1 MVSQSPLADIFC
13 EVYQLPPAE
22 RARRIAELT
31 GTNEELAAQIH
42 DLIES
47 YERNPDF
54 LETPVVLPVGLFE
67 NDQTAALAGGELH
80 LNSTVGPYRIVS
92 PLGQG
97 GMGVVYLAEQT
108 APIHRRLALK
118 VLSRQ
123 KVSPSSIARFEIERQ
138 TLALLN
144 HPYIATVFDGGTI
157 DEKYPFFVM
166 EFVDGQSLDDLLC
179 GENMPD
185 FQARIDLFLKIC
197 EAIRHAHQ
205 KGVIHRDI
213 KPSNILVTRR
223 DVELVP
229 KVIDFGLAKW
239 LGENAGMAPHE
250 SGEIRVI
257 GTLPYVSPEQLQ
269 ESIQAADVRSDIYSL
284 GTVLYLLIAGAT
296 PFSRKSNSPLG
307 GDLELIRR
315 IREEEA
321 VRPSLFVKQDAPA
334 GQNRFQ
340 AELNKLPRSLVDDLD
355 WISLKCLEK
364 DAGRRYESVAELKA
378 DIRAALANMPVQAG
392 PPSVR
397 QRLKKYIRRNKIQIS
412 GVVMASVMVMLLG
425 VSYMQTRQ
433 AWQLASS
440 RLQETTD
447 ANRRLETALADSE
460 KFRDEAEKVSAF
472 LVSTFA
478 SPRPGK
484 SGGDL
489 RVVDFIRDSIRSLM
503 TSFEGNQASRGKLLL
518 TLGNTLRA
526 MGEYE
531 EALPPLEMAL
541 KIEAEELGETAA
553 ATVSSVCQ
561 IGKSLNALKRY
572 EETVAL
578 YSKWRKPLEQAG
590 LRKTQQYE
598 TIMYNLGRTY
608 MAQERYDDALSIF
621 KELEALFPEI
631 PKALPFELAMIRQA
645 MAQIYSM
652 RGDKSGA
659 IAIQRVSLEDIA
671 KDLGTDHPHT
681 MTARHQLAMMLIP
694 ASPAEAEEL
703 FRINEVSIRKKYTPE
718 MPLFKS
724 RMSDLATAFGK
735 LGKPGDEKRIL
746 DELENLP
753 KKTNN
758 RSGKN

>member
-1 MVSQSPLADIFC
+1 MAFKAPVADIFC
-13 EVYQLPPAE
+13 EVYQLPPEE
-22 RARRIAELT
+22 RTRRIAELT
-31 GTNEELAAQIH
+31 GPDEALKTLIYS
-42 DLIES
+42 LIES
-47 YERNPDF
+47 YEQNPDF
-54 LETPVVLPVGLFE
+54 LETPVKVPAELFAK
-67 NDQTAALAGGELH
+67 AAG
-80 LNSTVGPYRIVS
+80 TVSGQMQADGMIGPYRIVR

-97 GMGVVYLAEQT
+97 GMGLVYLAEQT
-108 APIHRRLALK
+108 RPIHRKLALK
-118 VLSRQ
+118 VLSLQ

-144 HPYIATVFDGGTI
+144 HPYIATVIDGGTI
-157 DEKYPFFVM
+157 DGKYPYFVM
-166 EFVDGQSLDDLLC
+166 EYVDGYSLDELL
-179 GENMPD
+179 ERDTPD
-185 FQARIDLFLKIC
+185 FHARIELFLKIC

-213 KPSNILVTRR
+213 KPSNILVERR
-223 DVELVP
+223 DHDLVP
-229 KVIDFGLAKW
+229 KLIDFGLAKW
-239 LGENAGMAPHE
+239 LGENAGLLPHE

-269 ESIQAADVRSDIYSL
+269 QSSQAADVRSDIYSL
-284 GTVLYLLIAGAT
+284 GTVLYLMIAGAT
-296 PFSRKSNSPLG
+296 PFSRNSSSSQG
-307 GDLELIRR
+307 SDLELIRR
-315 IREEEA
+315 IRDEEA
-321 VRPSLFVKQDAPA
+321 ERPSHFAQKAALA
-334 GQNRFQ
+334 GQDRYR
-340 AELNKLPRSLVDDLD
+340 AELNQLPRSLVDDLD
-355 WISLKCLEK
+355 WITLKCLEK
-364 DAGRRYESVAELKA
+364 DAGRRYESVSELKA
-378 DIRAALANMPVQAG
+378 DIRAALTNMPVQAG

-425 VSYMQTRQ
+425 VSYMQARQ

-572 EETVAL
+572 DETVAL

-598 TIMYNLGRTY
+598 SIMYNLGRTY
-608 MAQERYDDALSIF
+608 MAQERYDEALPIF
-621 KELEALFPEI
+621 QELEALFPEI

-645 MAQIYSM
+645 MAQIYST
-652 RGDKSGA
+652 RGDKAGA

-671 KDLGTDHPHT
+671 NDLGIDHPHT
-681 MTARHQLAMMLIP
+681 MSARHQLAMMLIP

-703 FRINEVSIRKKYTPE
+703 FRMNEVSIRKKYTPE

-724 RMSDLATAFGK
+724 RMRDLAAAFGK
-735 LGKPGDEKRIL
+735 LGKPWDEKRIL

-758 RSGKN
+758 ESGKN